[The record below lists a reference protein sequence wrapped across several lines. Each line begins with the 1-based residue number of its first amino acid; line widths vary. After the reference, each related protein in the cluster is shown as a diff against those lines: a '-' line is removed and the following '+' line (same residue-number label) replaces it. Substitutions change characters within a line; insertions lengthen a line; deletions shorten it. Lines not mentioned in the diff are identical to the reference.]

1 MINIRKNAV
10 NFWWLCN
17 ISQYLSVRNVFSLA
31 QEKNAYALREKQS
44 TSIYITRSIETIRS
58 AIFVMSG
65 PLRSISNAK
74 IIVITFVTSA
84 NAMANARY
92 TSFWACKNYFYG
104 LTAFYCELVWLLLLL
119 LLLLYFDY
127 YDSDRCF
134 VVEAK
139 TASNKFINFSNRLV
153 SVASKMIG
161 VNVIRLMSNS
171 VRWHTIHRHNFT

>member
-17 ISQYLSVRNVFSLA
+17 ISQYLSVRNIFSLA

-92 TSFWACKNYFYG
+92 TSFWACKTIFM
-104 LTAFYCELVWLLLLL
+104 AWLLFIVNWCGFCYYCCCYYTSTTTIRTAVLLWKPKQHRTSL
-119 LLLLYFDY
+119 LIFRIDLSLLQ
-127 YDSDRCF
+127 
-134 VVEAK
+134 AK
-139 TASNKFINFSNRLV
+139 W
-153 SVASKMIG
+153 SVWM
-161 VNVIRLMSNS
+161 
-171 VRWHTIHRHNFT
+171 